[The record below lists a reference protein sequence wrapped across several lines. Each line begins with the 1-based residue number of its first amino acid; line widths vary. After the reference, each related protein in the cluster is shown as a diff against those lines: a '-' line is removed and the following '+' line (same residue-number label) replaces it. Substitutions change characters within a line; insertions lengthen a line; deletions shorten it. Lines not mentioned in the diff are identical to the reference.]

1 MKIGFICQYCDGEGG
16 ISKYVHELARIY
28 SKTHEVHIFT
38 NIPATAENKDIRI
51 HTFPSIGRKSI
62 GRIDWINTCLFFIF
76 CTFELK
82 KYRLDLVH
90 GQWLDCLTQDV
101 YTAHSC
107 HKAYF
112 EGIERKKGLKP
123 FLDPNHILSLLMEWL
138 ILKGRR
144 YKKVTCFS
152 NRVKA
157 DLMQYYDIPPKDIV
171 VTPTGVDSSIYKPNK
186 GARMSIRKRY
196 GLSKADI
203 MLLFVGYE
211 FERKGLEH
219 AIRALSIL
227 NQKNV
232 KLLVVGSGNQKK
244 YAALAGELGVSMQV
258 IFTGFVDE
266 VHKFFSA
273 GDIFVYPTLYE
284 PLGLVI
290 TEAMAAGLPVV
301 ISKIAGAAE
310 LISPGEDGILIED
323 PLDAAEIAKKLKP
336 LIKSR
341 SLRETIGRNARRT
354 AKEHSYEAVAERTMA
369 VYKGILQKRG

>member
-1 MKIGFICQYCDGEGG
+1 MRIGFICQYCDGEGG
-16 ISKYVHELARIY
+16 ISKYVHELAERY
-28 SKTHEVHIFT
+28 SRKHEVHIFT
-38 NIPATAENKDIRI
+38 NIPVTVENQKVHV
-51 HTFPSIGRKSI
+51 HTFPSMGRKSI
-62 GRIDWINTCLFFIF
+62 GRMDWINTCIFFLF

-82 KYRLDLVH
+82 KYDLDLVH

-112 EGIERKKGLKP
+112 EGIEWRKGLKP
-123 FLDPNHILSLLMEWL
+123 LLDPNHILSLLMEWL

-144 YKKVTCFS
+144 YKKVICFS

-157 DLMQYYDIPPKDIV
+157 DLVRYYDVPPKDIV
-171 VTPTGVDSSIYKPNK
+171 VTPTGVDSSVYKPNK
-186 GARMSIRKRY
+186 EVRMSIRKRY
-196 GLSKADI
+196 GISKADI

-211 FERKGLEH
+211 FERKGLEY

-232 KLLVVGSGNQKK
+232 KLLVVGSGNRKR
-244 YAALAGELGVSMQV
+244 YAALARELGVSRQV
-258 IFTGFVDE
+258 IFTGFVEE
-266 VHKFFSA
+266 VHNFFSA

-290 TEAMAAGLPVV
+290 TEAMASGLPVV

-323 PLDAAEIAKKLKP
+323 PLDAIEIAKKLKP
-336 LIKSR
+336 LIESR

-354 AKEHSYEAVAERTMA
+354 AKEHSYDAVAERTMA
-369 VYKGILQKRG
+369 VYEGILQKKG